1 MDIDNSV
8 KETAKGGWMFIKS
21 ILLLGVPFMAFNII
35 LGLTWAII
43 NISDVEAGFWSSSYT
58 EVYAI
63 VGMRILEYWPVW
75 LPFLF
80 FMVLMP
86 LLYFKNAYAYGLRK
100 VIAFVLGHAKA
111 PLCEYLGELIFE
123 FISNNKTIMKLG
135 SKNGPAIQKEWMYF
149 LRKKR
154 KVKSKP
160 LRMAMDYVLDKL
172 VIIDFLERV
181 KLGTFDIESKNTQ
194 RLLLDEM
201 EDFVD
206 VQIIE
211 RFVEPDMNGIY
222 KVLGI
227 NVVLIIVQVL
237 LT

>member
-1 MDIDNSV
+1 MDIESSV

-21 ILLLGVPFMAFNII
+21 ILFLGIPFIVFNFI
-35 LGLTWAII
+35 LGLVWAIV
-43 NISDVEAGFWSSSYT
+43 NISDVETGIWSSSYT
-58 EVYAI
+58 EIYAV

-75 LPFLF
+75 LPILF

-86 LLYFKNAYAYGLRK
+86 LLYFKNAYAYGLKK
-100 VIAFVLGHAKA
+100 VIAFVLGHAKT
-111 PLCEYLGELIFE
+111 PLCEYVGELIFE
-123 FISNNKTIMKLG
+123 FISNNKTIMKL
-135 SKNGPAIQKEWMYF
+135 SSDNGPAIQKEWMYF

-172 VIIDFLERV
+172 VIVDFLQRI
-181 KLGTFDIESKNTQ
+181 KLGTFDIESNNTQ

-211 RFVEPDMNGIY
+211 RFVEPDMNGLY